1 MQGSY
6 HPKTAR
12 MGDSHHRKKSTQL
25 TNHHPQLAAKQAP
38 GGPDAGG
45 LNAPR
50 AKGRAGPGRHKN
62 HQSKASIHIP
72 LQQLEMMKNQQMMM
86 QDEGSFGAGGIGD
99 YSRLTNTPNQNKYT
113 FGEEEDSPNMHEFK

>member
-1 MQGSY
+1 LQGSY
-6 HPKTAR
+6 HPKTPK

-50 AKGRAGPGRHKN
+50 GKGSVGAGRQKDN
-62 HQSKASIHIP
+62 QSKASIHIP
-72 LQQLEMMKNQQMMM
+72 LQQLEMMKNQKMMM
-86 QDEGSFGAGGIGD
+86 QDEGSFGAGGIID
-99 YSRLTNTPNQNKYT
+99 HSRHTSTPNHNK
-113 FGEEEDSPNMHEFK
+113 